1 MKIAVSGKGGV
12 GKTTITAN
20 LIYLFVKNGYDVFAV
35 DADPDAS
42 LGLTLGMDPEKL
54 ASLVPLVEMKEV
66 IEQKSG
72 KGAFYSLNP
81 DVEDVIDNYSLQKG
95 KIKFLIMGGIKQGG
109 SACYCR
115 ENSFLNAV
123 LNSLLLDKKEVV
135 FLDMS
140 AGIEHLTRG
149 TSRGVDLILVVTEP
163 TRNGVKTAKVVQK
176 LAFELGIEKVK
187 IIGNKIR
194 REEEKDFIRQSFSE
208 ADIIGFLPYQDEI
221 WEKSMEENPAAFDKE
236 DLLTG
241 MEEVYQKVV
250 KEAI

>member
-54 ASLVPLVEMKEV
+54 ASLLPLVEMKEV
-66 IEQKSG
+66 IEEKSG

-95 KIKFLIMGGIKQGG
+95 NIKFLIMGGIKQGG

-176 LAFELGIEKVK
+176 LARDLGIGKVK

-208 ADIIGFLPYQDEI
+208 ADIIGFLPYQDGI
-221 WEKSMEENPAAFDKE
+221 WEKSMEETPAAFGEE

-241 MEEVYQKVV
+241 VEEVYQEIV

>member
-66 IEQKSG
+66 IEEKSG

-149 TSRGVDLILVVTEP
+149 TSQGVDLMLVVTEP

-176 LAFELGIEKVK
+176 LARDLGIGKVK

-194 REEEKDFIRQSFSE
+194 REEEEDFIRQSFSE
-208 ADIIGFLPYQDEI
+208 ADIIGFLPYQDGI
-221 WEKSMEENPAAFDKE
+221 WEKSMEENPAAFGE
-236 DLLTG
+236 GDLLTG
-241 MEEVYQKVV
+241 VEEVYQEIV